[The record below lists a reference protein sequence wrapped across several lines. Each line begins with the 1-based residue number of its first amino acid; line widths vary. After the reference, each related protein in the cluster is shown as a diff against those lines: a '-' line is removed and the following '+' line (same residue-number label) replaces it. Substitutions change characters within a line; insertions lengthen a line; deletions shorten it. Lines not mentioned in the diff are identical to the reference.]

1 MMSQAKDTLPDV
13 PGLLLKD
20 IAEHQVKAKIVSTVA
35 GVLAGMEE
43 LANQAIGLGLAVR
56 VIYPTGAHI
65 APGSAVAFFEG
76 NPRQIVRGE
85 DCLLGIISKM
95 SGIATAARQAVML
108 AGKVQVVSG
117 GWKKVP
123 GEMKEYVR
131 QGLMAGGAALRML
144 PDPFIYLDKNYLRLL
159 GSIEREIKAARI
171 LPERRIVV
179 QLLGETAEIGEEAVL
194 AARLGAS
201 VIMVDTGAIEDL
213 RECSRSLI
221 QTGLRDKVKL
231 AYGGGVQLMD
241 LPRLQKE
248 DLDIV
253 DVGRAIL
260 DAPLLDFR
268 YDVISK

>member
-1 MMSQAKDTLPDV
+1 MSQASDLLPDV

-20 IAEHQVKAKIVSTVA
+20 IAERRFNAKIVSTAA
-35 GVLAGMEE
+35 GVLAGMDE
-43 LANQAIGLGLAVR
+43 LANQAVNLGLVVR
-56 VIYPTGAHI
+56 VICPTGMNI
-65 APGSAVAFFEG
+65 FPGSEVASFEG
-76 NPRQIVRGE
+76 KPRQIVRGE

-123 GEMKEYVR
+123 GGMKEYVR

-144 PDPFIYLDKNYLRLL
+144 PGPFIYLDKNYLRLL
-159 GSIEREIKAARI
+159 GSLEAEIKAAQI
-171 LPERRIVV
+171 FPERRIVV
-179 QLLGETAEIGEEAVL
+179 QLLGETAAIGEEAVL

-213 RECSRSLI
+213 RKCSRSLTE
-221 QTGLRDKVKL
+221 TGLRGRVKL

-241 LPRLQKE
+241 LPRLREE